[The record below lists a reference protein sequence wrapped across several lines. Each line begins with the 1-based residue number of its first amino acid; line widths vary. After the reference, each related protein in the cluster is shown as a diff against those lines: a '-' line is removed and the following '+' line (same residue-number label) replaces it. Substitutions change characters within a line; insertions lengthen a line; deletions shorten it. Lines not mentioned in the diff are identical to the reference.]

1 MLRNTSVA
9 TIAAPEFVNL
19 AEDALNPGISKA
31 DVKVLYLG
39 ENRNGSFINKETAMK
54 MSETL
59 RACPIVGAYRK
70 DIDDFGDHGE
80 IIHIENG
87 EITFDCA
94 TVPYGFVAPD
104 AKVWF
109 KEFTDYDEFGN
120 TVNREYLMTTAYLW
134 TGQYPEIERCVKEG
148 MGQSMELD
156 GKSIDGHWAENSESG
171 IEFFIINDASF
182 TKLCVLGDGVE
193 PCFEGASVEAP
204 NISDKFSKEGF
215 TTTLYNMMNELKF
228 ALAENADAKDA
239 NAKDANAE
247 NANAKDAN
255 AENAEK
261 TDDSESV
268 VEETTEFAEKA
279 KEVEEAAEE
288 VEETVDEA
296 VDFAENAEESIEST
310 ESAEVVEENLDQ
322 ESDFSANTEEEKE
335 SEEVV
340 ENTEE
345 SADNEFAEKDA
356 EIETLKSE
364 IASLQEKYSLLE
376 TEAEELRSY
385 KASRISADKDAL
397 INKYNMLSDDD
408 KAEIIANKDSYSYEE
423 IESKLALLYVKK
435 NVDFDDQE
443 EEIPAPNEA
452 TLTFGLSTAN
462 GDAEIDPIIELLR
475 DAANK

>member
-156 GKSIDGHWAENSESG
+156 GASIDGHWAENSESG

-228 ALAENADAKDA
+228 ALAENA
-239 NAKDANAE
+239 NAENANAE
-247 NANAKDAN
+247 NANAENAN

-279 KEVEEAAEE
+279 EE
-288 VEETVDEA
+288 VEETAEEA
-296 VDFAENAEESIEST
+296 ETFAEKEEE
-310 ESAEVVEENLDQ
+310 ADDVAEENLDQ

-385 KASRISADKDAL
+385 KASRISADKDTL

>member
-156 GKSIDGHWAENSESG
+156 GASIDGHWAENSESG

-228 ALAENADAKDA
+228 ALAENADAE
-239 NAKDANAE
+239 NANAE
-247 NANAKDAN
+247 NADAENAN

-279 KEVEEAAEE
+279 EE
-288 VEETVDEA
+288 VEETAEEA
-296 VDFAENAEESIEST
+296 ETFAEKEEE
-310 ESAEVVEENLDQ
+310 ADDVAEENLDQ

-385 KASRISADKDAL
+385 KASRISADKDTL

>member
-228 ALAENADAKDA
+228 ALAENA
-239 NAKDANAE
+239 
-247 NANAKDAN
+247 
-255 AENAEK
+255 EK
-261 TDDSESV
+261 TDDSESAKE
-268 VEETTEFAEKA
+268 EETTDFAEKQ
-279 KEVEEAAEE
+279 EE
-288 VEETVDEA
+288 VEETADEA
-296 VDFAENAEESIEST
+296 VEFAENAEESTEST
-310 ESAEVVEENLDQ
+310 EVVEENLDQ

-443 EEIPAPNEA
+443 EEVPAPNEA

>member
-148 MGQSMELD
+148 MSQSMELD
-156 GKSIDGHWAENSESG
+156 GASIDGHWAENSESG

-239 NAKDANAE
+239 DAKDADAE
-247 NANAKDAN
+247 NAD

-268 VEETTEFAEKA
+268 VEETTDFAEKQ
-279 KEVEEAAEE
+279 EE
-288 VEETVDEA
+288 VEETTDEA
-296 VDFAENAEESIEST
+296 
-310 ESAEVVEENLDQ
+310 VEENLDQ
-322 ESDFSANTEEEKE
+322 ESDFSANTEEENE
-335 SEEVV
+335 SEEEV
-340 ENTEE
+340 ENIEE

-364 IASLQEKYSLLE
+364 IASLQEKYSLLK

-385 KASRISADKDAL
+385 KASRISADKDVL

-435 NVDFDDQE
+435 NVDFDDQDE
-443 EEIPAPNEA
+443 GVPVSNEA

>member
-39 ENRNGSFINKETAMK
+39 ENRNGSFINKETAMR

-156 GKSIDGHWAENSESG
+156 GASIDGHWAENSESG

-228 ALAENADAKDA
+228 ALAENA
-239 NAKDANAE
+239 NAE
-247 NANAKDAN
+247 NAN

-261 TDDSESV
+261 TDDSESAKE
-268 VEETTEFAEKA
+268 EETTDFAEKQ
-279 KEVEEAAEE
+279 EE
-288 VEETVDEA
+288 VEETADEA
-296 VDFAENAEESIEST
+296 VDFAENAEESTEST

>member
-120 TVNREYLMTTAYLW
+120 TINREYLMTTAYLW

-228 ALAENADAKDA
+228 ALAENV
-239 NAKDANAE
+239 
-247 NANAKDAN
+247 
-255 AENAEK
+255 EK
-261 TDDSESV
+261 TDDSESAKE
-268 VEETTEFAEKA
+268 EETTDFAENQE
-279 KEVEEAAEE
+279 EVKEAA
-288 VEETVDEA
+288 DEA

-310 ESAEVVEENLDQ
+310 ESAEEVEENLDQ

-376 TEAEELRSY
+376 AEAEELRSY

>member
-239 NAKDANAE
+239 NA
-247 NANAKDAN
+247 
-255 AENAEK
+255 ENAEK

-268 VEETTEFAEKA
+268 VEETTE
-279 KEVEEAAEE
+279 
-288 VEETVDEA
+288 
-296 VDFAENAEESIEST
+296 FAENAEESIEST

-376 TEAEELRSY
+376 TEAEELRFY

-408 KAEIIANKDSYSYEE
+408 KAEIVANKDSYSYEE

-435 NVDFDDQE
+435 NVDFDDDQDE
-443 EEIPAPNEA
+443 VSIPNE
-452 TLTFGLSTAN
+452 TTVTFGLSTTTS
-462 GDAEIDPIIELLR
+462 DAEIDPIIELLR

>member
-39 ENRNGSFINKETAMK
+39 ENRNGSFITKETAMK

-228 ALAENADAKDA
+228 ALAEDADAKDA
-239 NAKDANAE
+239 DAE
-247 NANAKDAN
+247 NAN

-261 TDDSESV
+261 TDDSESAK
-268 VEETTEFAEKA
+268 EEKTTDFAEKQ
-279 KEVEEAAEE
+279 EEE
-288 VEETVDEA
+288 VEETADEA

-376 TEAEELRSY
+376 AEAEELRSY

-408 KAEIIANKDSYSYEE
+408 KAEIVANKDSYSYEE

-435 NVDFDDQE
+435 NVDFDDQDE
-443 EEIPAPNEA
+443 EVSISNEA

>member
-228 ALAENADAKDA
+228 ALAENA
-239 NAKDANAE
+239 
-247 NANAKDAN
+247 
-255 AENAEK
+255 EK
-261 TDDSESV
+261 TDDSESAKE
-268 VEETTEFAEKA
+268 EETTEFAENQ
-279 KEVEEAAEE
+279 EEE
-288 VEETVDEA
+288 VEETAGEA
-296 VDFAENAEESIEST
+296 VDFAENAKESTEST

-435 NVDFDDQE
+435 NVDFDDQDE
-443 EEIPAPNEA
+443 EAPISNEA

>member
-193 PCFEGASVEAP
+193 PCFEGASIEAP

-239 NAKDANAE
+239 NA
-247 NANAKDAN
+247 
-255 AENAEK
+255 ENAEK

-268 VEETTEFAEKA
+268 LEETTEFAEKA
-279 KEVEEAAEE
+279 EEVEEAAEE
-288 VEETVDEA
+288 AVE
-296 VDFAENAEESIEST
+296 FAENAKESTEST

-335 SEEVV
+335 LEEVV

-364 IASLQEKYSLLE
+364 IASLQEKYALLE

-408 KAEIIANKDSYSYEE
+408 KAEIVANKDSYSYEE

>member
-228 ALAENADAKDA
+228 ALAENA
-239 NAKDANAE
+239 
-247 NANAKDAN
+247 
-255 AENAEK
+255 EK
-261 TDDSESV
+261 TDDSESAKE
-268 VEETTEFAEKA
+268 EETTDFAEKA
-279 KEVEEAAEE
+279 EEVEEAA
-288 VEETVDEA
+288 DEA
-296 VDFAENAEESIEST
+296 VEFAENAEESTEST

-335 SEEVV
+335 SEEEVK
-340 ENTEE
+340 NSEE

-364 IASLQEKYSLLE
+364 IASLQEKYTLLE
-376 TEAEELRSY
+376 AEAEELRSY
-385 KASRISADKDAL
+385 KASRVSADKDAL

-443 EEIPAPNEA
+443 EEVPVSNEA

>member
-156 GKSIDGHWAENSESG
+156 GASIDGHWAENSESG

-228 ALAENADAKDA
+228 ALAENANAKDA
-239 NAKDANAE
+239 NAKDA
-247 NANAKDAN
+247 
-255 AENAEK
+255 EK
-261 TDDSESV
+261 TDDSEFAKE
-268 VEETTEFAEKA
+268 EETTEFAEKQ
-279 KEVEEAAEE
+279 EE
-288 VEETVDEA
+288 VEETAEEA
-296 VDFAENAEESIEST
+296 ETFAEKEEET
-310 ESAEVVEENLDQ
+310 NEVVEENLDQ
-322 ESDFSANTEEEKE
+322 ESDFSANTEGEKE

-397 INKYNMLSDDD
+397 INKYNMLSGDD
-408 KAEIIANKDSYSYEE
+408 KAEIVANKDSYSYEE

>member
-228 ALAENADAKDA
+228 ALAENANAKDA
-239 NAKDANAE
+239 NAKDADAKD
-247 NANAKDAN
+247 ANAKDAN

-268 VEETTEFAEKA
+268 VEETTEFAEKQ
-279 KEVEEAAEE
+279 EEA
-288 VEETVDEA
+288 D
-296 VDFAENAEESIEST
+296 N
-310 ESAEVVEENLDQ
+310 VVEENLDQ

-340 ENTEE
+340 ENSEE

>member
-239 NAKDANAE
+239 NA
-247 NANAKDAN
+247 
-255 AENAEK
+255 ENAEK
-261 TDDSESV
+261 TDNSEFAKE
-268 VEETTEFAEKA
+268 EETTDFAEKQ
-279 KEVEEAAEE
+279 EEE
-288 VEETVDEA
+288 VEETADEA
-296 VDFAENAEESIEST
+296 VEFAENAEESTEST

-340 ENTEE
+340 ENSEE
-345 SADNEFAEKDA
+345 STDNEFAEKDA

-385 KASRISADKDAL
+385 KASRVSADKDAL

-408 KAEIIANKDSYSYEE
+408 KAEIVANKDSYSYEE

-443 EEIPAPNEA
+443 EEVPVSNEA

>member
-156 GKSIDGHWAENSESG
+156 GASIDGHWAENSESG

-228 ALAENADAKDA
+228 ALAENA
-239 NAKDANAE
+239 
-247 NANAKDAN
+247 
-255 AENAEK
+255 EK
-261 TDDSESV
+261 TDDSESAKE
-268 VEETTEFAEKA
+268 EETTDFAEKQ
-279 KEVEEAAEE
+279 EE
-288 VEETVDEA
+288 VEETADEA
-296 VDFAENAEESIEST
+296 VEFAENAEESTEST

-335 SEEVV
+335 SEEEA

-345 SADNEFAEKDA
+345 SADNEFAEKNA

-364 IASLQEKYSLLE
+364 IASLQEKYALLE

-408 KAEIIANKDSYSYEE
+408 KAGIIANKDSYSYEE

-435 NVDFDDQE
+435 NVDFDDQDE
-443 EEIPAPNEA
+443 ETPISNEA

>member
-239 NAKDANAE
+239 NA
-247 NANAKDAN
+247 
-255 AENAEK
+255 ENAEK

-268 VEETTEFAEKA
+268 VEETTEFAEN
-279 KEVEEAAEE
+279 KEEE
-288 VEETVDEA
+288 VEETADGA
-296 VDFAENAEESIEST
+296 VDFAENTEESTEST

-443 EEIPAPNEA
+443 EEVPVSNEA
-452 TLTFGLSTAN
+452 ALTFGLSTAN

>member
-156 GKSIDGHWAENSESG
+156 GKSIDGHWAENFESG

-239 NAKDANAE
+239 NA
-247 NANAKDAN
+247 
-255 AENAEK
+255 ENAEK
-261 TDDSESV
+261 TDDSESAKE
-268 VEETTEFAEKA
+268 EETTEFAEN
-279 KEVEEAAEE
+279 KEEE
-288 VEETVDEA
+288 VEETADEA
-296 VDFAENAEESIEST
+296 VEFAENAEESTEST

-335 SEEVV
+335 SEEEV

-356 EIETLKSE
+356 EIDTLKSE
-364 IASLQEKYSLLE
+364 IASLQEKYTLLE
-376 TEAEELRSY
+376 AEAEELRSY

-408 KAEIIANKDSYSYEE
+408 KAEIVANKDSYSYEE

>member
-70 DIDDFGDHGE
+70 DIDNFGDHGE

-156 GKSIDGHWAENSESG
+156 GASIDGHWAENSESG

-228 ALAENADAKDA
+228 ALAENA
-239 NAKDANAE
+239 NAENANAE
-247 NANAKDAN
+247 NANAENAN

-261 TDDSESV
+261 TDESESV
-268 VEETTEFAEKA
+268 VEETTDFAEK
-279 KEVEEAAEE
+279 AEE
-288 VEETVDEA
+288 VEEIADS
-296 VDFAENAEESIEST
+296 AEKAEEFTEST
-310 ESAEVVEENLDQ
+310 ETVEVVEENLDQ

-345 SADNEFAEKDA
+345 SADNEFAEKDS

-443 EEIPAPNEA
+443 EEIHVPNEA

>member
-239 NAKDANAE
+239 NAE
-247 NANAKDAN
+247 NS
-255 AENAEK
+255 EK

-268 VEETTEFAEKA
+268 AEETTEFAENKE
-279 KEVEEAAEE
+279 EVEEAA
-288 VEETVDEA
+288 DEA
-296 VDFAENAEESIEST
+296 VEFAENAEESTEST

-435 NVDFDDQE
+435 NVDFDDQDE
-443 EEIPAPNEA
+443 EVPAPNEA

>member
-228 ALAENADAKDA
+228 ALAENA
-239 NAKDANAE
+239 
-247 NANAKDAN
+247 
-255 AENAEK
+255 EK
-261 TDDSESV
+261 TDDSESAKE
-268 VEETTEFAEKA
+268 EETTDFAEKQ
-279 KEVEEAAEE
+279 EE
-288 VEETVDEA
+288 VEETADEA
-296 VDFAENAEESIEST
+296 VEFAENAEESTEST

-345 SADNEFAEKDA
+345 STDNEFVEKDA

-385 KASRISADKDAL
+385 KASRISVDKDAL

-443 EEIPAPNEA
+443 EEIPVSNEA

>member
-19 AEDALNPGISKA
+19 AADALNPGISKA

-39 ENRNGSFINKETAMK
+39 KNRNGSYIDKETAMK

-87 EITFDCA
+87 EVTFDCA

-109 KEFTDYDEFGN
+109 KDFTDYDEFGN
-120 TVNREYLMTTAYLW
+120 TVDRTYLMTTAYLW

-156 GKSIDGHWAENSESG
+156 GESIDGHWAEDSETG

-204 NISDKFSKEGF
+204 NISDKFSKENF

-228 ALAENADAKDA
+228 ALAEKAEEVPAKTEEDFSD
-239 NAKDANAE
+239 NSNSAE
-247 NANAKDAN
+247 EVDDTFTKEEDEPLDQNTDFN
-255 AENAEK
+255 ENPVEGEVEPVVEDSVPEDEYTAEK
-261 TDDSESV
+261 
-268 VEETTEFAEKA
+268 FAEK
-279 KEVEEAAEE
+279 
-288 VEETVDEA
+288 
-296 VDFAENAEESIEST
+296 
-310 ESAEVVEENLDQ
+310 
-322 ESDFSANTEEEKE
+322 EEELSNLKE
-335 SEEVV
+335 EL
-340 ENTEE
+340 T
-345 SADNEFAEKDA
+345 
-356 EIETLKSE
+356 
-364 IASLQEKYSLLE
+364 SLQEKYSNLE
-376 TEAEELRSY
+376 QEVEELRSF
-385 KASRISADKDAL
+385 KADRISADKDNL

-408 KAEIIANKDSYSYEE
+408 KAEIVANKDSYSYEE

-435 NVDFDDQE
+435 NVDFEDQE
-443 EEIPAPNEA
+443 DKQVRHNEP
-452 TLTFGLSTAN
+452 TVTFGVSSEN
-462 GDAEIDPIIELLR
+462 GEAVVDPIIELLR
-475 DAANK
+475 NAANK

>member
-19 AEDALNPGISKA
+19 AEDALNPGISKV

-94 TVPYGFVAPD
+94 TIPYGFVAPD

-156 GKSIDGHWAENSESG
+156 GKSIDGHWAENYESG
-171 IEFFIINDASF
+171 IEFFIIDDASF

-239 NAKDANAE
+239 NA
-247 NANAKDAN
+247 
-255 AENAEK
+255 ENAEK
-261 TDDSESV
+261 TGDSESV
-268 VEETTEFAEKA
+268 VEETTDFAEKQ
-279 KEVEEAAEE
+279 EE
-288 VEETVDEA
+288 VEETADEA
-296 VDFAENAEESIEST
+296 VDFAENAEESTEST

-322 ESDFSANTEEEKE
+322 KSDFSANTEEEKE

-408 KAEIIANKDSYSYEE
+408 KAEIVANKDSYSYEE

-443 EEIPAPNEA
+443 EEVPVSNEA

-462 GDAEIDPIIELLR
+462 SDAEIDPIIELLR

>member
-239 NAKDANAE
+239 SAE
-247 NANAKDAN
+247 K
-255 AENAEK
+255 AEK
-261 TDDSESV
+261 TDDSEFV
-268 VEETTEFAEKA
+268 AEDAETTDFAENQ
-279 KEVEEAAEE
+279 EEE
-288 VEETVDEA
+288 VEETANEA
-296 VDFAENAEESIEST
+296 VDFAKNAEET
-310 ESAEVVEENLDQ
+310 AEKVEENLDK
-322 ESDFSANTEEEKE
+322 ESDFFANTEEEDE
-335 SEEVV
+335 SEEEV

-376 TEAEELRSY
+376 TEVEELRSY

-443 EEIPAPNEA
+443 EEVPVSNEA

>member
-156 GKSIDGHWAENSESG
+156 GKSINGHWAENSESG

-239 NAKDANAE
+239 NAK
-247 NANAKDAN
+247 
-255 AENAEK
+255 NAEK

-268 VEETTEFAEKA
+268 VEETTEFAENQE
-279 KEVEEAAEE
+279 KEVKEAA
-288 VEETVDEA
+288 DEA

-408 KAEIIANKDSYSYEE
+408 KVEIIANKDSYSYEE

>member
-228 ALAENADAKDA
+228 ALAENA
-239 NAKDANAE
+239 NAKE
-247 NANAKDAN
+247 AN

-261 TDDSESV
+261 TDDSESAKE
-268 VEETTEFAEKA
+268 EETTEFAEKA
-279 KEVEEAAEE
+279 KEVEEATEEAETFTKE
-288 VEETVDEA
+288 VEEAD
-296 VDFAENAEESIEST
+296 N
-310 ESAEVVEENLDQ
+310 VVEENLDQ

-335 SEEVV
+335 SEEEVK
-340 ENTEE
+340 NSEE

-376 TEAEELRSY
+376 TETEELRSY

>member
-109 KEFTDYDEFGN
+109 KEFTDYDKFGN

-228 ALAENADAKDA
+228 ALAENT
-239 NAKDANAE
+239 NAKDADAE
-247 NANAKDAN
+247 K
-255 AENAEK
+255 AEK
-261 TDDSESV
+261 TDDSESTKE
-268 VEETTEFAEKA
+268 EETTDFAEKA
-279 KEVEEAAEE
+279 EEVEEAAEE
-288 VEETVDEA
+288 VEKTADEA

-364 IASLQEKYSLLE
+364 IASLQEKYTLLE
-376 TEAEELRSY
+376 AEAEELRSY

-408 KAEIIANKDSYSYEE
+408 KAEIVANKDSYSYEE

-443 EEIPAPNEA
+443 EEVPVSNEA

>member
-204 NISDKFSKEGF
+204 NVSDKFSKEGF

-228 ALAENADAKDA
+228 ALAENADAKDV
-239 NAKDANAE
+239 NTENANAE
-247 NANAKDAN
+247 NAN

-261 TDDSESV
+261 TDESESV
-268 VEETTEFAEKA
+268 VEETTEFAEKQ
-279 KEVEEAAEE
+279 EE
-288 VEETVDEA
+288 VEETAEEVET
-296 VDFAENAEESIEST
+296 FAEKEEE
-310 ESAEVVEENLDQ
+310 ADNVVEENLDQ

-397 INKYNMLSDDD
+397 INKYNMLSDND

-443 EEIPAPNEA
+443 EEVPAPNEA
-452 TLTFGLSTAN
+452 TFTFGLSTAN

>member
-19 AEDALNPGISKA
+19 AADALNPGISKA

-39 ENRNGSFINKETAMK
+39 KNRNGSYIDKETAMK

-109 KEFTDYDEFGN
+109 KDFTDYDEFGN
-120 TVNREYLMTTAYLW
+120 TVDRTYLMTTAYLW

-156 GKSIDGHWAENSESG
+156 GENLDGHWVEDSETG

-182 TKLCVLGDGVE
+182 TKLCVLGNDVE
-193 PCFEGASVEAP
+193 PCFEGASIEAP
-204 NISDKFSKEGF
+204 NISDKFSKENF

-228 ALAENADAKDA
+228 ALAEKEDVPAEPEEDFSESGTDNSDSTEKVDDTFTNEEEPLDQNADFTE
-239 NAKDANAE
+239 NPAE
-247 NANAKDAN
+247 GEVEPVV
-255 AENAEK
+255 ENSHQEDEYTAEK
-261 TDDSESV
+261 
-268 VEETTEFAEKA
+268 
-279 KEVEEAAEE
+279 
-288 VEETVDEA
+288 
-296 VDFAENAEESIEST
+296 FAEN
-310 ESAEVVEENLDQ
+310 
-322 ESDFSANTEEEKE
+322 EEELSNLKE
-335 SEEVV
+335 EL
-340 ENTEE
+340 T
-345 SADNEFAEKDA
+345 
-356 EIETLKSE
+356 
-364 IASLQEKYSLLE
+364 SLQEKYSNLE
-376 TEAEELRSY
+376 QEVEELRSF
-385 KASRISADKDAL
+385 KADRISADKDNL

-435 NVDFDDQE
+435 NVDFEDQE
-443 EEIPAPNEA
+443 DKPVQHNEP
-452 TLTFGLSTAN
+452 TVTFGVSGEN
-462 GDAEIDPIIELLR
+462 GEAVVDPIIELLR
-475 DAANK
+475 NAANK

>member
-228 ALAENADAKDA
+228 ALAENA
-239 NAKDANAE
+239 NAKE
-247 NANAKDAN
+247 AN

-261 TDDSESV
+261 TDDSESAKE
-268 VEETTEFAEKA
+268 EETTEFAENQE
-279 KEVEEAAEE
+279 KEVEETA
-288 VEETVDEA
+288 DEA
-296 VDFAENAEESIEST
+296 ETFAEKEEK
-310 ESAEVVEENLDQ
+310 ADDVAEENLDQ
-322 ESDFSANTEEEKE
+322 ESDFSANTEEEDE
-335 SEEVV
+335 SEKEV

-345 SADNEFAEKDA
+345 STDNEFAEKDA

-408 KAEIIANKDSYSYEE
+408 KAEIVANKDSYSYEE

-443 EEIPAPNEA
+443 EEVSAPNEA

-462 GDAEIDPIIELLR
+462 SDAEIDPIIELLR

>member
-156 GKSIDGHWAENSESG
+156 GASIDGHWAENSESG

-239 NAKDANAE
+239 
-247 NANAKDAN
+247 
-255 AENAEK
+255 EK
-261 TDDSESV
+261 TDNSESAKE
-268 VEETTEFAEKA
+268 EETTEFAEKQ
-279 KEVEEAAEE
+279 EE
-288 VEETVDEA
+288 VEETADEA
-296 VDFAENAEESIEST
+296 ETFAEKEEE
-310 ESAEVVEENLDQ
+310 ADNVVEENLDQ

-335 SEEVV
+335 SEEVA

>member
-239 NAKDANAE
+239 NA
-247 NANAKDAN
+247 
-255 AENAEK
+255 ENAEK
-261 TDDSESV
+261 TDDSEFV
-268 VEETTEFAEKA
+268 AEDAETTDFAEKQ
-279 KEVEEAAEE
+279 EE
-288 VEETVDEA
+288 VEETADEA
-296 VDFAENAEESIEST
+296 VEFAENAEESTEST

-408 KAEIIANKDSYSYEE
+408 KAEIVANKDSYSYEE

-443 EEIPAPNEA
+443 EEVPVSNEA

>member
-19 AEDALNPGISKA
+19 AADALNPGISKA

-39 ENRNGSFINKETAMK
+39 KNRNGSYIDKETAMK

-70 DIDDFGDHGE
+70 DVDDFGDHGE

-109 KEFTDYDEFGN
+109 KDFTDYDEFGN
-120 TVNREYLMTTAYLW
+120 TVDRTYLMTTAYLW

-156 GKSIDGHWAENSESG
+156 GENLDGHWAEDSETG

-182 TKLCVLGDGVE
+182 TKLCVLGNDVE

-204 NISDKFSKEGF
+204 NISDKFSKENF

-228 ALAENADAKDA
+228 ALAEKEEDVPAEPEEDFSENGTDNSNSTGEVDDTFTDVKEEEPLDQNADFT
-239 NAKDANAE
+239 E
-247 NANAKDAN
+247 NPVEGEVEPVVEDSIKED
-255 AENAEK
+255 EYTAEK
-261 TDDSESV
+261 
-268 VEETTEFAEKA
+268 FAEK
-279 KEVEEAAEE
+279 
-288 VEETVDEA
+288 
-296 VDFAENAEESIEST
+296 
-310 ESAEVVEENLDQ
+310 
-322 ESDFSANTEEEKE
+322 EEKL
-335 SEEVV
+335 SNLKEEL
-340 ENTEE
+340 T
-345 SADNEFAEKDA
+345 
-356 EIETLKSE
+356 
-364 IASLQEKYSLLE
+364 SLQEKYSNLE
-376 TEAEELRSY
+376 QEVEELRSF
-385 KASRISADKDAL
+385 KVDRISADKDNL

-408 KAEIIANKDSYSYEE
+408 KAEIVANKDSYSYEE

-435 NVDFDDQE
+435 NVDFEDQE
-443 EEIPAPNEA
+443 DKQVRHNEP
-452 TLTFGLSTAN
+452 TVTFGVSGEN
-462 GDAEIDPIIELLR
+462 GEAVVDPIIELLR
-475 DAANK
+475 NAANK

>member
-228 ALAENADAKDA
+228 ALAENA
-239 NAKDANAE
+239 
-247 NANAKDAN
+247 
-255 AENAEK
+255 EK
-261 TDDSESV
+261 TDDSESAKE
-268 VEETTEFAEKA
+268 EETTDFAEKQ
-279 KEVEEAAEE
+279 EE
-288 VEETVDEA
+288 VEETADEA
-296 VDFAENAEESIEST
+296 VEFAENAEESTEST
-310 ESAEVVEENLDQ
+310 ESAEVVEENLDK

-345 SADNEFAEKDA
+345 STDNEFVEKDA

-408 KAEIIANKDSYSYEE
+408 KAEIVANKDSYSYEE

-435 NVDFDDQE
+435 NVDFDDQDE
-443 EEIPAPNEA
+443 EVPVSNET

>member
-204 NISDKFSKEGF
+204 NISDKFSKENF

-228 ALAENADAKDA
+228 ALAENADAK
-239 NAKDANAE
+239 E
-247 NANAKDAN
+247 AN

-268 VEETTEFAEKA
+268 VEETTDFAENQE
-279 KEVEEAAEE
+279 KEVEETADKA
-288 VEETVDEA
+288 VE
-296 VDFAENAEESIEST
+296 FAENAEESTEST
-310 ESAEVVEENLDQ
+310 EPAEEVEENLDQ

-335 SEEVV
+335 SEEEVK
-340 ENTEE
+340 NSEE

-443 EEIPAPNEA
+443 EEVPVSNEA
-452 TLTFGLSTAN
+452 TLTFGLSTTN

>member
-156 GKSIDGHWAENSESG
+156 GKSINGHWAENYESG

-228 ALAENADAKDA
+228 ALAENA
-239 NAKDANAE
+239 
-247 NANAKDAN
+247 
-255 AENAEK
+255 EK
-261 TDDSESV
+261 TDDSESAKE
-268 VEETTEFAEKA
+268 EETTDFAEKQ
-279 KEVEEAAEE
+279 EE
-288 VEETVDEA
+288 VEETADEA
-296 VDFAENAEESIEST
+296 VEFAKNAEESTEST

-322 ESDFSANTEEEKE
+322 ESDFSVNTEEEKE

-356 EIETLKSE
+356 EIEILKSE
-364 IASLQEKYSLLE
+364 IASLQEKYALLE
-376 TEAEELRSY
+376 AEAEELRSY

-443 EEIPAPNEA
+443 EEVPVSNEA

>member
-193 PCFEGASVEAP
+193 PCFEGASIEAP

-228 ALAENADAKDA
+228 ALAENA
-239 NAKDANAE
+239 
-247 NANAKDAN
+247 
-255 AENAEK
+255 EK
-261 TDDSESV
+261 TDDSESAKE
-268 VEETTEFAEKA
+268 EETTDFAEKQ
-279 KEVEEAAEE
+279 EE
-288 VEETVDEA
+288 VEETADEA
-296 VDFAENAEESIEST
+296 VEFAENAEESTEST
-310 ESAEVVEENLDQ
+310 EVVEENLDQ

-345 SADNEFAEKDA
+345 STDNEFAEKDA

-376 TEAEELRSY
+376 AEAKELRSY

-397 INKYNMLSDDD
+397 ISKYNMLSDDD

-443 EEIPAPNEA
+443 EEIPAPNET

>member
-156 GKSIDGHWAENSESG
+156 GASIDGHWAENSESG

-204 NISDKFSKEGF
+204 NISGKFSKEGF

-228 ALAENADAKDA
+228 ALAENA
-239 NAKDANAE
+239 
-247 NANAKDAN
+247 
-255 AENAEK
+255 EK
-261 TDDSESV
+261 TDESESV
-268 VEETTEFAEKA
+268 VEETTDFAENQ
-279 KEVEEAAEE
+279 EEE
-288 VEETVDEA
+288 VEETADEA
-296 VDFAENAEESIEST
+296 VEFAENAEESTEST
-310 ESAEVVEENLDQ
+310 ESAEVVKENLDQ

-364 IASLQEKYSLLE
+364 IASLQEKCTLLE
-376 TEAEELRSY
+376 KEAEELRSY

-443 EEIPAPNEA
+443 EEVPVSNEA